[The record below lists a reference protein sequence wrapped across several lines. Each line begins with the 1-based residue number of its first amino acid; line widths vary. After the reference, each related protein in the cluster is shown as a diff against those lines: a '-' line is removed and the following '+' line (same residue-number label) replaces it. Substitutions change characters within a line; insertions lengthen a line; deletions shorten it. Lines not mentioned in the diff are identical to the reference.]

1 MFKVIF
7 QCVGIIGAWAAGA
20 WLSLFLLSL
29 AGVGVPDSSLT
40 GIVAFGVVAFATSLG
55 MEVYDWCRFNRLVV
69 EKKG

>member
-29 AGVGVPDSSLT
+29 GGVGVPDTSMS
-40 GIVAFGVVAFATSLG
+40 GIVAFGAVAFATSLG
-55 MEVYDWCRFNRLVV
+55 MEVRDWMRFNRIIVT
-69 EKKG
+69 KR